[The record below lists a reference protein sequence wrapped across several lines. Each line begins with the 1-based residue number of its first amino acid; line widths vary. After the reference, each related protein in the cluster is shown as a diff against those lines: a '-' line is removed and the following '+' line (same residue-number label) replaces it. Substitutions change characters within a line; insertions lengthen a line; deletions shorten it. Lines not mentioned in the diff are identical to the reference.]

1 MKIYGGE
8 CNRELHS
15 NICQN
20 NVFMRVSILNTEN
33 LRADLCLPMHVY
45 YQAFVD
51 IDTILQVIVMNVILI
66 TFKKIKKLVLAD
78 INNIV

>member
-1 MKIYGGE
+1 MEGE

-20 NVFMRVSILNTEN
+20 NVFMRVSILNTEKN
-33 LRADLCLPMHVY
+33 LRADLCLSMHLY

-51 IDTILQVIVMNVILI
+51 IGTVLQVIVMNVILI

>member
-1 MKIYGGE
+1 MGE
-8 CNRELHS
+8 KCNRELHS

-20 NVFMRVSILNTEN
+20 NVFMRVSILNTEMN
-33 LRADLCLPMHVY
+33 LRADLCLPMHLY
-45 YQAFVD
+45 YQTFVD
-51 IDTILQVIVMNVILI
+51 LDTVLQVIVMNVILI